1 MNADQYIGLVT
12 RVAVLVQKRMLRC
25 AVKVHTPITL
35 VTEICLLF
43 PYIAVTPL
51 NKCLL
56 WSVVELLTRYCRVCK
71 YFQKIVL
78 ENIALMAAHMP
89 CRSQKY
95 SSNVDTM
102 SHHALYMR

>member
-43 PYIAVTPL
+43 PYIAVINPV
-51 NKCLL
+51 K
-56 WSVVELLTRYCRVCK
+56 
-71 YFQKIVL
+71 
-78 ENIALMAAHMP
+78 
-89 CRSQKY
+89 
-95 SSNVDTM
+95 
-102 SHHALYMR
+102 